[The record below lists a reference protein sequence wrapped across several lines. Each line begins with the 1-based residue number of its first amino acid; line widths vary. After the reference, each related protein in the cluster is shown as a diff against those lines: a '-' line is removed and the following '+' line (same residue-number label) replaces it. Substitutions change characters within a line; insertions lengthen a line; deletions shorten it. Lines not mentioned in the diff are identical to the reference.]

1 MTVSANDNDK
11 QETQPHDKFVKCA
24 LKHQAIAIDFLAAH
38 WSEIGLGKRELS
50 TIMLGNN
57 EHNEPGKPQKRS
69 DVVYRGRVSGQEYVF
84 PIEHQSRHEKMLLR
98 MLEYSIAPLSEH
110 SEQQREGMPVVLPL
124 CLYHNRRQGYRY
136 PTTLDDMLGGE
147 SHCNRSSLRY
157 GFKLVDLTVMT
168 DEVISTHGHAA
179 LMEWLLRDAC
189 LKGDAWIERAAQH
202 LAHPLSITACKKF
215 ESFKNTSLEYILVRY
230 DGGKTID
237 EVLTILRQA
246 LPQEEQEIMATA
258 LQQLEQRGELRG
270 IQKGMQQGMQQ
281 ERQAIARNML
291 NAGIT
296 LELVKQTTHLSDEE
310 LSHLH

>member
-69 DVVYRGRVSGQEYVF
+69 DVVYRGRVSGQEHVF

-136 PTTLDDMLGGE
+136 PTTLDDMLEGE
-147 SHCNRSSLRY
+147 PHCNRSSLRY

-168 DEVISTHGHAA
+168 DDEIATHGQAA
-179 LMEWLLRDAC
+179 ILEWLLRDAFIPGEKLLERVKVH
-189 LKGDAWIERAAQH
+189 LKRPCYAAMGSQ
-202 LAHPLSITACKKF
+202 F
-215 ESFKNTSLEYILVRY
+215 ESFKNAMYGYIIDIYKGKKTSAQV
-230 DGGKTID
+230 ID
-237 EVLTILRQA
+237 ELSQV
-246 LPQEEQEIMATA
+246 LPQERDIMLSAGQRLRQE
-258 LQQLEQRGELRG
+258 
-270 IQKGMQQGMQQ
+270 GMQQAKQE
-281 ERQAIARNML
+281 ERQTIARNML
-291 NAGIT
+291 AEGAD
-296 LELVKQTTHLSDEE
+296 LQFVKRTTHLSDEE